1 MPGDA
6 GALLDLG
13 QPGTEPD
20 AGMDSGECLKHSMF
34 RVDFRFR
41 RGEVRK
47 IVKKLPQIKYKK
59 GIVSGRV
66 SRYTYLNVE

>member
-1 MPGDA
+1 M
-6 GALLDLG
+6 
-13 QPGTEPD
+13 
-20 AGMDSGECLKHSMF
+20 HSMF

-66 SRYTYLNVE
+66 SRYTYLNME